1 MAMGEDLSPSTWNL
15 LSGNGRSTFFVFF
28 VYLFCGA
35 EEFLGGAAEVEGAA
49 GLRDDRGLLIRLLLQ
64 HLQSNIS

>member
-1 MAMGEDLSPSTWNL
+1 MAGVPFLC
-15 LSGNGRSTFFVFF
+15 FF